1 MLKSVQ
7 LTLTVFLICL
17 SFSSNS
23 KFADE
28 SSALPRLKIG
38 SLESE
43 QKVIHN
49 RLGRGLS
56 HYQVT
61 IVTDTSEYAL
71 LSEFLTPENAQR
83 LLSKIK
89 HDTTSDDL
97 ENLLNAESLLST
109 AQVMILETEGIE
121 DQVLN
126 NQKTNRVYIKG
137 ISSKVDTESFQQRL
151 VQAGVEMSVID
162 VSSRQ
167 YTPGN
172 FNISVLKLNL
182 AEFQGEIFSV
192 LAQDKIK
199 GLETVS
205 KIAVAH
211 NASAATNGGYF
222 AYKEEQGTPGDLAGI
237 SVISGTIVSES
248 VIGRPAL
255 LIQNSPSVQ
264 VKILENVV
272 SEIKLSIDDNSF
284 HVDGI
289 NRKLGYQFNC
299 GHMDGGVLVRA
310 SHDVVCRNDNEIVIY
325 DEHFG
330 DVSPDMFT
338 DSLTFLLTEQGT
350 VSFEPM
356 PQSKFTVPN
365 GQYLIATSGQKKELL
380 AKHIKSATKAR
391 ITKHLFN
398 DKNPV
403 AMGQD
408 VFLING
414 GPTLLVGGIRQESN
428 WANQGWDPFGSKVGS
443 ESADIR
449 DGKNPSTDVERND
462 RIAFF
467 DAWVN
472 QRHPRTA
479 VGIDESGNFYAVVVY
494 GRNPQ
499 ISIGASISEMADIMS
514 SLGATD
520 AINLDG
526 GGSSVMVLNNKLTGL
541 PSDEK
546 GERKVA
552 DSLIFKV
559 SKEGRE

>member
-17 SFSSNS
+17 SFSSYS
-23 KFADE
+23 KLTDD

-61 IVTDTSEYAL
+61 IVTNTSEYAL
-71 LSEFLTPENAQR
+71 LSEFLTRENAQR

-89 HDTTSDDL
+89 HDTTYDSP
-97 ENLLNAESLLST
+97 ENLLNVESLLSK
-109 AQVMILETEGIE
+109 AQVINLEIEGIE

-126 NQKTNRVYIKG
+126 NQKINRVYIKG
-137 ISSKVDTESFQQRL
+137 FRSKVDADLFQQQL
-151 VQAGVEMSVID
+151 VQVGVDMSVID

-172 FNISVLKLNL
+172 FNISILKLNV
-182 AEFQGEIFSV
+182 AQFQGEIFSA
-192 LAQDKIK
+192 LAQDKIT

-211 NASAATNGGYF
+211 NAIAATNGGFF
-222 AYKEEQGTPGDLAGI
+222 AYREEQGTPGDLAGI
-237 SVISGTIVSES
+237 SVISGNVVSES

-255 LIQNSPSVQ
+255 LIQNFPSVQ
-264 VKILENVV
+264 VKILENVA
-272 SEIKLSIDDNSF
+272 SEIQLSIDDNSF
-284 HVDGI
+284 YVDGI

-299 GHMDGGVLVRA
+299 GHMDGGVLIRA
-310 SHDVVCRNDNEIVIY
+310 SHDIVCRNDNEIVIY

-338 DSLTFLLTEQGT
+338 DSLTFLLTQQGK

-356 PQSKFTVPN
+356 LQSKFIVPN
-365 GQYLIATSGQKKELL
+365 GQYLIAASGQKKELL
-380 AKHIKSATKAR
+380 AKHIKSATKAH

-398 DKNPV
+398 DKNSV
-403 AMGQD
+403 AMGHD

-414 GPTLLVGGIRQESN
+414 GPTLLIGGVRQESD

-449 DGKNPSTDVERND
+449 DGKNPSTDVERNN

-479 VGIDESGNFYAVVVY
+479 VGIDVAGNVYAVVVY

-541 PSDEK
+541 PSDEQ

-559 SKEGRE
+559 AKEEEE